1 MKLHRRKFLH
11 LTAGAAALTAISR
24 TASALDYPT
33 RPVRLILGFQPGGL
47 IDIAARL
54 IGSQLSERLGQR
66 FVVENRPGA
75 SSNIAT
81 SDVVRASPDGYTL
94 LVASNAVTYNAT
106 LYDNLDFNFIRDIA
120 PVAPFVRGPF
130 VMTVSP
136 SVAAKTIPEFIA
148 YAKANPGRINMA
160 TAGAGSAAALYG
172 ELFERMA
179 GVDLFPVHYR
189 GAGPALVDLMSGRV
203 EVVFIPVAAVIGYI
217 RSGQLR
223 ALGVTTLRR
232 VDLLSGLPTI
242 NEFLQG
248 YEANAWGG
256 IGAPAN
262 TPREIIAILN
272 THVNAALDDASL
284 KARLADLGAE
294 PFASSPTEFGKF
306 IVDETEKWA
315 KVIRTAGI
323 KAE

>member
-33 RPVRLILGFQPGGL
+33 RPVRLIVGLEPGGL
-47 IDIAARL
+47 VEVAARL
-54 IGSQLSERLGQR
+54 IASQLTDRLGQR
-66 FVVENRPGA
+66 FFVENRPGA

-81 SDVVRASPDGYTL
+81 SAVVRAAPDGYTL
-94 LVASNAVTYNAT
+94 LVASNAVTYNST

-203 EVVFIPVAAVIGYI
+203 EVIFIPVAAVIGYI